1 MDGDIMKTITK
12 SPLATTL
19 VALFLLFLL
28 FSGGAMTKGTMIG
41 ETSGYGLSGE
51 GSWMWVPALFAL
63 ALGAVLAWAIVK
75 KAV

>member
-28 FSGGAMTKGTMIG
+28 FSGGAMTKGTTNG
-41 ETSGYGLSGE
+41 EMSGYGFSGE

-75 KAV
+75 KVV